1 MFRQQPSKNAQ
12 PLKQST
18 DKLLALMVLSA
29 MKPCA
34 DVSVSLDTQQLHQE
48 KQNVPKFLLDNLN
61 GARRLEDVP
70 HVKFHLSM
78 LQLIPTAKST
88 AVSEIDN
95 LKLYRGSKIEPFF
108 QENQSI
114 CNLSCPAGGLFNGKE
129 GKTGTKLTC
138 KCSKK
143 TGKCKWKNT
152 SNKKVTNA
160 KIEAYFCSGGDDS
173 GNDFEITFT

>member
-1 MFRQQPSKNAQ
+1 MFRQQPSKNVQ
-12 PLKQST
+12 PLKLST
-18 DKLLALMVLSA
+18 DKLLAPMVLSA

-34 DVSVSLDTQQLHQE
+34 DVSVSQDTQQLHQE
-48 KQNVPKFLLDNLN
+48 KQNVPKLLLDNLN
-61 GARRLEDVP
+61 GARRLEDVL
-70 HVKFHLSM
+70 HAKFHLLM

-88 AVSEIDN
+88 AVSENGNCKGDSRLI
-95 LKLYRGSKIEPFF
+95 FF

-138 KCSKK
+138 KCNKK
-143 TGKCKWKNT
+143 SGKCKWKNT

>member
-34 DVSVSLDTQQLHQE
+34 DVSASLDTQQLPQE

-61 GARRLEDVP
+61 GAKRLEDVP

-88 AVSEIDN
+88 AVSENKNCKGDPR
-95 LKLYRGSKIEPFF
+95 LSFF
-108 QENQSI
+108 VKRI
-114 CNLSCPAGGLFNGKE
+114 RAFA
-129 GKTGTKLTC
+129 
-138 KCSKK
+138 
-143 TGKCKWKNT
+143 T
-152 SNKKVTNA
+152 SHVQLAVFSMARKA
-160 KIEAYFCSGGDDS
+160 KPEQ
-173 GNDFEITFT
+173 N